1 MKSDP
6 FRTKSS
12 FFSCQNDVLVDQ
24 NVVLVDQNVVLFHQN
39 DVLVGLIMTMGES
52 GLQQPGEPGRW
63 GGLPLIVGLKH
74 SGQAEAW
81 PRQPAPR
88 LF

>member
-12 FFSCQNDVLVDQ
+12 FFSCQNDVLADQNIVLGEQ
-24 NVVLVDQNVVLFHQN
+24 NVVLVHQY
-39 DVLVGLIMTMGES
+39 DVLAGLRMAMSES
-52 GLQQPGEPGRW
+52 DLHQLGEPGRW

-74 SGQAEAW
+74 SWPCARTAGPAQA
-81 PRQPAPR
+81 
-88 LF
+88 